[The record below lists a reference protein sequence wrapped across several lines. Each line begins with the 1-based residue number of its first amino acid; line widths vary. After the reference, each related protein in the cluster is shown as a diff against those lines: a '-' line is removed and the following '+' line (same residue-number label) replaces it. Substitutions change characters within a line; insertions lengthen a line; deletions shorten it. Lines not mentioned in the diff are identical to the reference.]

1 MWHPDQVPPS
11 KIRRMGTT
19 TTSSSSS
26 TTALPPSSIGNRSGS
41 SIQLQPQQPPICP
54 HCKTKFASH
63 NNLRRHI
70 IEVHKRHELDGGEL
84 DKDGKSIAN
93 KMDRVGE
100 CVKCKLTFSTLSEW
114 IEHKINDARES
125 RSLTNYEWNCNICM
139 NKKFTRKDR
148 CMQHMLGH
156 ANDRKMDPAVIA
168 LHKAKMNLDANGDET
183 SNQEYET
190 SNNSASSE
198 QEEQEEAEEQD
209 QEQEEDQEEEADEDD
224 EEADEDVYGVD
235 DESEQSDTDVNV
247 QDVEAGFP
255 CQLCQVTFMS
265 AIELKRH
272 ASEHFLNGGID
283 LQQDAYV
290 DPGSDIDE
298 EDAEDD
304 DEDEDEEEQQANY
317 EQEEVIEDDGEIEIE
332 DSSIIDGNN
341 DDNSNSSNSNN
352 TDTSSNS
359 EPKPKSQQ
367 QPQQQ
372 QQQQK
377 HFAAVTMQSCKICG
391 GQCENQAK
399 VISCMSSHQTT
410 SNWKC
415 SECQLF
421 FISPKQLNAHEKLC
435 H

>member
-11 KIRRMGTT
+11 KIRRMGATST
-19 TTSSSSS
+19 PPNTDNRSSSSL
-26 TTALPPSSIGNRSGS
+26 TLA
-41 SIQLQPQQPPICP
+41 PQQPPICP

-70 IEVHKRHELDGGEL
+70 LEVHKRHELDGA
-84 DKDGKSIAN
+84 DKDGKSIN

-168 LHKAKMNLDANGDET
+168 LHKAKLSSSSSVANGDET

-190 SNNSASSE
+190 SNNSASSDNEQQEEQEDE
-198 QEEQEEAEEQD
+198 QEEQEED
-209 QEQEEDQEEEADEDD
+209 QIEEEANDDDVDDDD
-224 EEADEDVYGVD
+224 EEEDAYEVD
-235 DESEQSDTDVNV
+235 NESEQSDTDVNV

-283 LQQDAYV
+283 LVQDNYV
-290 DPGSDIDE
+290 DQGSDV
-298 EDAEDD
+298 DD
-304 DEDEDEEEQQANY
+304 DDDGDDY
-317 EQEEVIEDDGEIEIE
+317 EQEEVIEGMDIEE
-332 DSSIIDGNN
+332 SSIIDGNN
-341 DDNSNSSNSNN
+341 EENSNSNT

-359 EPKPKSQQ
+359 EPKPKTQ
-367 QPQQQ
+367 
-372 QQQQK
+372 
-377 HFAAVTMQSCKICG
+377 HFAAVT
-391 GQCENQAK
+391 
-399 VISCMSSHQTT
+399 
-410 SNWKC
+410 
-415 SECQLF
+415 
-421 FISPKQLNAHEKLC
+421 
-435 H
+435 

>member
-19 TTSSSSS
+19 S
-26 TTALPPSSIGNRSGS
+26 TPPTSIGNRSSS
-41 SIQLQPQQPPICP
+41 SITLQPQQPPICP

-70 IEVHKRHELDGGEL
+70 IEVHKRHELEGE
-84 DKDGKSIAN
+84 DKDGISLN

-168 LHKAKMNLDANGDET
+168 LHKAKLNSEANGDET

-190 SNNSASSE
+190 SNNSASSDNE
-198 QEEQEEAEEQD
+198 QQE
-209 QEQEEDQEEEADEDD
+209 EQEEDQEEDQEENQEEDQEEDRQEVDDD
-224 EEADEDVYGVD
+224 EGEGEDIYEVG

-283 LQQDAYV
+283 LVQDNYV
-290 DPGSDIDE
+290 DQGSDVEEEDE
-298 EDAEDD
+298 EDD
-304 DEDEDEEEQQANY
+304 Y

-341 DDNSNSSNSNN
+341 EDNSNSSNSNH

-359 EPKPKSQQ
+359 EPKPKTKQ
-367 QPQQQ
+367 QPQ
-372 QQQQK
+372 
-377 HFAAVTMQSCKICG
+377 HFAAVTLQSCKICG

-421 FISPKQLNAHEKLC
+421 FINSKQLNAHEKLC